1 MTERRRL
8 QFLAPVVLTTLA
20 LLWAAAGTAADE
32 RVIEQLDIRQPR
44 TFGYHIGDKF
54 TRIVKLQLRAPY
66 ALSSQA
72 LPAAGRL
79 SEWLA
84 LETPQITV
92 EQRPQATHYEIQF
105 TYQVVNV
112 GTEAASIA
120 VPHHELVYGDN
131 KETLKA
137 LIPATRVG
145 IAPLRG
151 STDNDTQPAQAPTP
165 LGFDTKRPWFFAVVL
180 CASALVLAYLHGGLP
195 RWRTARP
202 FRVAQATLRA
212 AARRGWQEQDYE
224 AALRAVHR
232 AFNETAGRTVFRD
245 TLLAFF
251 AEHAA
256 YVAMREPVME
266 FYTRSRDYFFSASSA
281 ASSPRYS
288 AQELTALVRRCCDL
302 ESGVR

>member
-1 MTERRRL
+1 MTERRPL
-8 QFLAPVVLTTLA
+8 QLLTLAVFTTLA
-20 LLWAAAGTAADE
+20 LARATAGTAADE

-54 TRIVKLQLRAPY
+54 TRIVSLQLRAPY
-66 ALSSQA
+66 VLSSQA

-84 LETPQITV
+84 LETPQVTV
-92 EQRPQATHYEIQF
+92 EPGPQATRYEIRF

-120 VPHHELVYGDN
+120 VPHHELLYGDN
-131 KETLKA
+131 KESLKA
-137 LIPATRVG
+137 LIPATRISV
-145 IAPLRG
+145 APLRG

-165 LGFDTKRPWFFAVVL
+165 LGFDTKRPWFFAVAL
-180 CASALVLAYLHGGLP
+180 CASALVLAYLYGGLP
-195 RWRTARP
+195 WSRTARP
-202 FRVAQATLRA
+202 FRVAHAALRA

-245 TLLAFF
+245 TLPAFF
-251 AEHAA
+251 VEHAA
-256 YVAMREPVME
+256 FTAMREPVME
-266 FYTRSRDYFFSASSA
+266 FYTRSRDHFFSASSA

-302 ESGVR
+302 ERGVR

>member
-1 MTERRRL
+1 MTERRRPHV
-8 QFLAPVVLTTLA
+8 FTLA
-20 LLWAAAGTAADE
+20 VCMALALIWTAAGTAADE

-54 TRIVKLQLRAPY
+54 TRIVSLQLRAPY

-84 LETPQITV
+84 LETPQVTV
-92 EQRPQATHYEIQF
+92 EQRPEATRYEIQF

-120 VPHHELVYGDN
+120 VPHHELLYGDN
-131 KETLKA
+131 KESLKA
-137 LIPATRVG
+137 LIPATRVTLS
-145 IAPLRG
+145 PLQVGAENG
-151 STDNDTQPAQAPTP
+151 SQPAQAPTA
-165 LGFDTKRPWFFAVVL
+165 LRFNSRRPWLFALTL
-180 CASALVLAYLHGGLP
+180 CVSALWLAYLHGSLP
-195 RWRTARP
+195 WWRTAHP
-202 FRVAQATLRA
+202 FRVAQATLRV

-245 TLLAFF
+245 TLPAFF

-281 ASSPRYS
+281 ASAPRYS

-302 ESGVR
+302 ERGVR

>member
-1 MTERRRL
+1 MTERRRPQVL
-8 QFLAPVVLTTLA
+8 MLAACMALA
-20 LLWAAAGTAADE
+20 LTWAAAGTAADE

-54 TRIVKLQLRAPY
+54 TRIVSLQLRAPY

-84 LETPQITV
+84 LETPQVTV
-92 EQRPQATHYEIQF
+92 EQRPQATHYEIRF

-112 GTEAASIA
+112 GSEAASIA
-120 VPHHELVYGDN
+120 VPHHELLYGDN
-131 KETLKA
+131 KESLKA
-137 LIPATRVG
+137 LIPATRISV
-145 IAPLRG
+145 APLRG

-165 LGFDTKRPWFFAVVL
+165 LGFDTRRPWFFAVAL
-180 CASALVLAYLHGGLP
+180 CVSALLLAYLHGGLP
-195 RWRTARP
+195 WSRSARP
-202 FRVAQATLRA
+202 FRVAHTTLRA

-232 AFNETAGRTVFRD
+232 AFNETAGRTVFCD
-245 TLLAFF
+245 TLPAFF
-251 AEHAA
+251 VEHAA
-256 YVAMREPVME
+256 FTAMREPVKE
-266 FYTRSRDYFFSASSA
+266 FYTRSRDYFFSASNA
-281 ASSPRYS
+281 ASAPRYS

-302 ESGVR
+302 ERGAR